1 MTMSSTALARFKSL
15 TFSVPSRNNRCPV
28 SFRGKLLLGGHRH
41 HQQQQP
47 QPCFFSTTK
56 SQVPIRR
63 KVAASERAALRLA
76 RKQQA
81 AQIMQAQSDATTAST
96 MATSSSATATAAA
109 AESTVSGAGTTATGD
124 AAFTKSVQKPLDSR
138 LIFGLGVGI
147 PVGLLAWG
155 IADEDSP
162 PAKFSKM
169 IGFTNVV
176 EGFADQFAR
185 PSREKLL
192 PDWPMPNVP
201 QDMPC
206 PHTLVLDL
214 ENTLV
219 NATWDRKYG
228 WRFAKRPG
236 VDKFLTEMAQYY
248 EIVIYSPSM
257 DHLAED
263 VINKLDKNGCV
274 MHRLYRDACYYK
286 KGVYMKD
293 LSKLNRNT
301 NRVIYIDDDED
312 AARLNPENLIKIKP
326 YDDPTDRTDDSLER
340 ITPFLIEIAKE
351 GYNNVPLLLKPFR
364 DEGMDSDG
372 IAAEHERRVMELREM
387 RMSSARRG
395 LGALSGMG
403 RREMPAPEMAPAK
416 NRGAAVKA
424 GPTSKDL
431 VGSAPPG
438 TDDAGGIAGWMQRR
452 QREQQEEQ
460 QRKLEYWNE
469 VMMKKQRE
477 KAAGS

>member
-1 MTMSSTALARFKSL
+1 
-15 TFSVPSRNNRCPV
+15 
-28 SFRGKLLLGGHRH
+28 
-41 HQQQQP
+41 
-47 QPCFFSTTK
+47 
-56 SQVPIRR
+56 
-63 KVAASERAALRLA
+63 
-76 RKQQA
+76 
-81 AQIMQAQSDATTAST
+81 
-96 MATSSSATATAAA
+96 
-109 AESTVSGAGTTATGD
+109 
-124 AAFTKSVQKPLDSR
+124 
-138 LIFGLGVGI
+138 
-147 PVGLLAWG
+147 
-155 IADEDSP
+155 
-162 PAKFSKM
+162 
-169 IGFTNVV
+169 
-176 EGFADQFAR
+176 
-185 PSREKLL
+185 
-192 PDWPMPNVP
+192 MPNVP

-263 VINKLDKNGCV
+263 VVNKLDKNGCV

-301 NRVIYIDDDED
+301 NRVVYIDDDDD
-312 AARLNPENLIKIKP
+312 AARLNPENHIKIKP
-326 YDDPTDRTDDSLER
+326 YDDPTDRTDNSLER

-364 DEGMDSDG
+364 DRGMDSDD
-372 IAAEHERRVMELREM
+372 IATEHERRVMELREM
-387 RMSSARRG
+387 RMNTARRG
-395 LGALSGMG
+395 LGALSGLG
-403 RREMPAPEMAPAK
+403 RREMPAPEMAPVK
-416 NRGAAVKA
+416 NRSATTIKA

-438 TDDAGGIAGWMQRR
+438 AEDVGGIAGWMQRR

-477 KAAGS
+477 KATATAAAGS